1 MADLISTFPAL
12 PLPYASTIVF
22 EARDPTSGD
31 IVTGVT
37 ITDPVLYGLNLTP
50 GVDTTV
56 NATPVTPLW
65 VPVPTNVD
73 GSLPGNDAE
82 NA

>member
-12 PLPYASTIVF
+12 PLTYQCSVVW

-31 IVTGVT
+31 LVTGVVVSN
-37 ITDPVLYGLNLTP
+37 PVLYGLNLTP
-50 GVDTTV
+50 NVDTTV

-65 VPVPTNVD
+65 VPVPVD
-73 GSLPGNDAE
+73 VSGNPE
-82 NA
+82 G